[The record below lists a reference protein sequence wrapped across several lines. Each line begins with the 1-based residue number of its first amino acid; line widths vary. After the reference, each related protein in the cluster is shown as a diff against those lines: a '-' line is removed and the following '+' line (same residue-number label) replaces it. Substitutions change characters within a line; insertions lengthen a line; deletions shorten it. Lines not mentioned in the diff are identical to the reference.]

1 VGGNGKFKHNFSWT
15 NQTHALIAISPKRAF
30 LTKVRCLSRSKSPG
44 HTLIIPRRHVESY
57 FDLTNQEREDMTA
70 LMIRVRSKLKDE
82 LNPIGFNIGINEG
95 FAAGQT
101 VSHINMHLIPRY
113 KGDVAEPRGGI
124 RWIFPDKAVFW
135 NAKPAATPEAP

>member
-1 VGGNGKFKHNFSWT
+1 MDKPNTCTYCNLSEARIFDQSALSIAFKDVF
-15 NQTHALIAISPKRAF
+15 P
-30 LTKVRCLSRSKSPG
+30 VSPG